1 MDINAIRNQIA
12 QDKLSQALS
21 TMLDWAQTH
30 DSDLFN
36 EAVMFSARLNSL
48 EKNMRMG
55 LLSSEQANLNRNQ
68 LRQGLLYLLGEIE
81 KHPQAEASANP
92 PSPTT
97 PPAVDTTKPSDQRR
111 LFISY
116 AREDKSYVDNLEKH
130 LYPLKHQGLL
140 KTWND
145 SNIQPAQEWS
155 KAIETQLRAA
165 DFIIFM
171 VSADFLSSTF
181 IREYE
186 IPWAKETH
194 EKTGALIIPV
204 IARPCDWTGEF
215 FANLQAIPARPSD
228 NRLQPLSNWD
238 NPDEGYLAVV
248 EALKRILGG

>member
-1 MDINAIRNQIA
+1 MDIKAIRDQIA
-12 QDKLSQALS
+12 RDQLKEALDA
-21 TMLDWAQTH
+21 MLDWAQTH

-36 EAVMFSARLNSL
+36 EAIMFSARLNSL

-55 LLSSEQANLNRNQ
+55 LISSEQANLNRNQ
-68 LRQGLLYLLGEIE
+68 LRQGLLYLAGEVAR
-81 KHPQAEASANP
+81 HPQAQAPANP
-92 PSPTT
+92 PAATT
-97 PPAVDTTKPSDQRR
+97 TPAVDTAKPADQRR

-145 SNIQPAQEWS
+145 SNIQPGQSWS
-155 KAIETQLRAA
+155 KAIETELRAA

-186 IPWAKETH
+186 IPWAQETH
-194 EKTGALIIPV
+194 EKNGAVIIPV
-204 IARPCDWTGEF
+204 IVRPCDWTGEF
-215 FANLQAIPARPSD
+215 FAKLQAIPAHPSD

-238 NPDEGYLAVV
+238 NPDAGYLTVV